1 MTTDPPDF
9 TSLYREIGVGPN
21 CSVDE
26 FRLAYRRRVAGLHPD
41 RAGASGEDD
50 LKTLNLHYAAA
61 LDFHRHYGRL
71 PGAAPAA
78 VAPRRPSAAAPA
90 MTRWP
95 DDAQEGAQEDALPA
109 RRPSRFVV
117 YGMLVLAA
125 LLVWWWSRTDAEPLG
140 VDDTGIVDNKRRTAG
155 VPATGLLLP
164 GMTPDEVL
172 ALQGEPLGWEG
183 DNTQWLYGPSWIHF
197 RCARV
202 VDWYSSPLKPLK
214 AATSKPSSAELARL
228 PSEQRHLCPPMPKP
242 RTRPWPTRP

>member
-71 PGAAPAA
+71 PGAAPPPP
-78 VAPRRPSAAAPA
+78 PRRSFRPAPTHVA
-90 MTRWP
+90 EETH
-95 DDAQEGAQEDALPA
+95 DAGPPA

-140 VDDTGIVDNKRRTAG
+140 MVGIERAGIVDNERKTPGAAAMR
-155 VPATGLLLP
+155 LLP
-164 GMTPDEVL
+164 GMTPADVL
-172 ALQGEPLGWEG
+172 ALQGEPVGWEDG
-183 DNTQWLYGPSWIHF
+183 DSTQWLYGPSWIRF

-202 VDWYSSPLKPLK
+202 VDWYSSPLKPLR
-214 AATSKPSSAELARL
+214 AATSKPDSGELARA
-228 PSEQRHLCPPMPKP
+228 QADQGRLCPPMPQP
-242 RTRPWPTRP
+242 RTRQWPTSP

>member
-1 MTTDPPDF
+1 M
-9 TSLYREIGVGPN
+9 SLYRELGVEPD

-71 PGAAPAA
+71 PGAAPTASA
-78 VAPRRPSAAAPA
+78 TPAPRRAAMPGPSSWEDVS
-90 MTRWP
+90 RDP
-95 DDAQEGAQEDALPA
+95 DLPV
-109 RRPSRFVV
+109 RRPSRLVV

-125 LLVWWWSRTDAEPLG
+125 LLVWWWTRTEAETFG
-140 VDDTGIVDNKRRTAG
+140 VDSAGIVGNERQRAATA
-155 VPATGLLLP
+155 ATRLLP

-172 ALQGEPLGWEG
+172 ALHGEPFGG
-183 DNTQWLYGPSWIHF
+183 DGDATRWMYGPSWIRF

-214 AATSKPSSAELARL
+214 VAASKPDGAEVARL
-228 PSEQRHLCPPMPKP
+228 QIQEGPLCPPMPKP
-242 RTRPWPTRP
+242 RTRQWPTSP